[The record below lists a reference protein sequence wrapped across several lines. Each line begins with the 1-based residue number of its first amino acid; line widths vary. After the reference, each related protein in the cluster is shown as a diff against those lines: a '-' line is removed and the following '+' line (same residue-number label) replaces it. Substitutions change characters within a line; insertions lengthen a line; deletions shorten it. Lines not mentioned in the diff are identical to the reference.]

1 MSESV
6 IDGVFNS
13 ALSAYAISAAWEL
26 GLLDCL
32 DRADGSVA
40 LDDFAAA
47 NDLHAPSVRAIAR
60 ALALAGTV
68 TLSPDHGHAEPGPG
82 FADTIA
88 KKGYF
93 YWLTR
98 GCGELF
104 ATMPQLVRNATRTG
118 NFVVRDYK
126 AIGLAARDA
135 GFSYV
140 DPAFYR
146 IIADREL
153 VRGADLGCGSGERL
167 IKLAERD
174 PRFHGVGVDI
184 SAGSLALATDAVAAA
199 GLGDRVTVV
208 EGDATRL
215 AYRPEFAGVD
225 FVCSFMM
232 GHDLWPRDECLM
244 SLKLMAEAFPDA
256 TDLIICDTYR
266 SELRVTEPHPV
277 FTLGFETA
285 HAVMGQ
291 EIPTLGEWL
300 EVFAEA
306 GWHPAEVID
315 FSLPPYTALMHLTRD
330 RQGA

>member
-1 MSESV
+1 MSRSV
-6 IDGVFNS
+6 IDDVYNN

-26 GLLDCL
+26 GLLDRL
-32 DRADGSVA
+32 DRATESVG

-47 NDLHAPSVRAIAR
+47 NDLHAPAVRAIAR
-60 ALALAGTV
+60 GLALAGTV
-68 TLSPDHGHAEPGPG
+68 TLSPDHGHVEPGPS
-82 FADTIA
+82 FADTMA
-88 KKGYF
+88 KKSYF

-104 ATMPQLVRNATRTG
+104 GTMPQLVRNPARTG
-118 NFVVRDYK
+118 NFIVRDYK

-135 GFSYV
+135 GLRHV

-146 IIADREL
+146 IIAERGL
-153 VRGADLGCGSGERL
+153 VHGADLGCGSGERL
-167 IKLAERD
+167 IKLAGRD
-174 PRFHGVGVDI
+174 PRFRGIGVDI
-184 SAGSLALATDAVAAA
+184 AAGARALARDEVAAA
-199 GLGDRVTVV
+199 GLSDRVIIVD
-208 EGDATRL
+208 GDAKRL
-215 AYRPEFAGVD
+215 AYRPEYAEAD

-232 GHDLWPRDECLM
+232 GHDLWPRHECLL
-244 SLKLMAEAFPDA
+244 SLKLIGDAFPNA

-266 SELRVTEPHPV
+266 SELPVTEPHPV

-291 EIPTLGEWL
+291 EIPTLGDWVD
-300 EVFAEA
+300 VFDEA
-306 GWHPAEVID
+306 GWHLADVID